1 MCSWKRRKT
10 RELVLPTKS
19 MRKYIENI
27 IIGAGISGL
36 TIARLLEG
44 KKIPYLIFDSRS
56 NIGGKLETIK
66 HGEYDLDVGFQII
79 IEDYPAFKIFPEIK
93 NIKIKRFESGF
104 IINKNKNF
112 YKILNPIKNPIGFLK
127 NSSFPDFSI
136 KDKLLLIVLFLKNE
150 KSKNLN
156 VIEYLTNLG
165 FSKKFIN
172 DFFKSFFQ
180 GVFLDKNLQIPLE
193 YFLFIY
199 KLFAKS
205 NVGIPIGGINSL
217 ATLLSN
223 KLNKNKIELN
233 NKIIKI
239 NENSIIDSKKNEIS
253 FRRLFCTDP
262 SLESLIDDDI
272 NVQIFKDIQ
281 YKKTFNYYLVVNINN
296 ISENIIYLF
305 PDSNIISSLYFS
317 KKNGDN
323 YLVSISS
330 LNCDNYNDIKNEFIS
345 YFKNVNSLE
354 LIQSFNIKKALP
366 YVDKFYKFKNKSYI
380 KYTNK
385 IYFSG
390 DFLSTPSIN
399 GSIESADNL
408 IEDLEL

>member
-1 MCSWKRRKT
+1 
-10 RELVLPTKS
+10 

-27 IIGAGISGL
+27 IIGAGINGL
-36 TIARLLEG
+36 TIARLLEE

-239 NENSIIDSKKNEIS
+239 NENSIIDSKK
-253 FRRLFCTDP
+253 
-262 SLESLIDDDI
+262 
-272 NVQIFKDIQ
+272 K
-281 YKKTFNYYLVVNINN
+281 
-296 ISENIIYLF
+296 
-305 PDSNIISSLYFS
+305 
-317 KKNGDN
+317 
-323 YLVSISS
+323 
-330 LNCDNYNDIKNEFIS
+330 
-345 YFKNVNSLE
+345 
-354 LIQSFNIKKALP
+354 
-366 YVDKFYKFKNKSYI
+366 
-380 KYTNK
+380 
-385 IYFSG
+385 
-390 DFLSTPSIN
+390 
-399 GSIESADNL
+399 
-408 IEDLEL
+408 